1 MYKERKSPWVKERK
15 SPWVKERK
23 FARGSTY
30 CTEEAEREKKIREE
44 EEIKEKL
51 KEQEEDAYMIS
62 VYASMNF

>member
-1 MYKERKSPWVKERK
+1 MYKERK

-30 CTEEAEREKKIREE
+30 WTDEAEREKKIREE
-44 EEIKEKL
+44 EKL
-51 KEQEEDAYMIS
+51 KEEEEKREYYRHMTS